1 MLFEMRLKIFNLR
14 HNVAARAR
22 FTRCV
27 VDFEALHMN
36 IDDGLNPYIDIRI
49 MHNVVLYIQIYNI
62 YFNTYLISLYFF
74 CSAIQI
80 YWKAVKY
87 VRNHIPEI
95 FSLIF
100 LDK

>member
-36 IDDGLNPYIDIRI
+36 IDDGLNPFIDNRI

-62 YFNTYLISLYFF
+62 YFNTYPISLYFF
-74 CSAIQI
+74 CLAIQI
-80 YWKAVKY
+80 RW
-87 VRNHIPEI
+87 
-95 FSLIF
+95 
-100 LDK
+100 

>member
-1 MLFEMRLKIFNLR
+1 
-14 HNVAARAR
+14 
-22 FTRCV
+22 
-27 VDFEALHMN
+27 MN

-62 YFNTYLISLYFF
+62 YFNTYPISLYFF
-74 CSAIQI
+74 CLAIQI
-80 YWKAVKY
+80 RWY
-87 VRNHIPEI
+87 IPEI

>member
-62 YFNTYLISLYFF
+62 YFNTYPISLYFF
-74 CSAIQI
+74 AWQFKFAGKRQNTSKII
-80 YWKAVKY
+80 FRKY
-87 VRNHIPEI
+87 FHS
-95 FSLIF
+95 FF
-100 LDK
+100 